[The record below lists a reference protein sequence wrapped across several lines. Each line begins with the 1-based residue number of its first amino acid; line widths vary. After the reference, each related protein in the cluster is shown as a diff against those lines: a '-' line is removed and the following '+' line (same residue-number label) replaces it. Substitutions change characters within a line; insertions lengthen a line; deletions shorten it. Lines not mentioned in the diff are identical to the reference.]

1 MKIMLSFLLIGAKQS
16 ETKMEHGSTKM
27 NVQSILQQAIKG
39 NRELKTAQL
48 TIKQKLEAQKMAEAK
63 YDFQLS
69 SDLNAVEMTAT
80 PVEGSFMTVTEQQEL
95 GLEAGISKLIKTGG
109 IVSLQLSS
117 KKIDQTMEINTG
129 QTGPMNISTTTFQN
143 KLNLVI
149 SHPLLKGFGVDVNQ
163 AEIKKARLS
172 KEVEVINR
180 RVKAQGIIRDVLISA
195 IDLDFAYHQYKL
207 LQGSL
212 KIAEDQLKD
221 TKLLLEN
228 GMAKQSDYL
237 AVKANVAQRKVDLIK
252 IQSGLLASS
261 LKLKISL
268 GMDLKEKP
276 YLVKPVIDLDLDRY
290 KKPDNFLQKAVAR
303 SLQLKIMSKEIKKIN
318 QDLKVANNQLLPS
331 LDLSL
336 TAGPSG
342 NSTEFGDSLKRM
354 VSFDAFTITGNISF
368 KYSIGQTGANA
379 ALQTLEYARDSLEIT
394 KDDLA
399 QAIVMSA
406 ILAKDSWQSAR
417 RRYEAAKISVLSSE
431 EHLKNEEFLYKN
443 GKGTYHS
450 VMLRMQELDVA
461 KLSMM
466 EAKRDLTAA
475 KIQIL
480 TLANKLLE
488 TFNLQLPQ

>member
-1 MKIMLSFLLIGAKQS
+1 MLLKIMLSFILIGAKQS

-261 LKLKISL
+261 LKLQKSL
-268 GMDLKEKP
+268 CCL
-276 YLVKPVIDLDLDRY
+276 R
-290 KKPDNFLQKAVAR
+290 R
-303 SLQLKIMSKEIKKIN
+303 
-318 QDLKVANNQLLPS
+318 
-331 LDLSL
+331 
-336 TAGPSG
+336 
-342 NSTEFGDSLKRM
+342 
-354 VSFDAFTITGNISF
+354 NISKMKNF
-368 KYSIGQTGANA
+368 SIKT
-379 ALQTLEYARDSLEIT
+379 E
-394 KDDLA
+394 K
-399 QAIVMSA
+399 
-406 ILAKDSWQSAR
+406 
-417 RRYEAAKISVLSSE
+417 
-431 EHLKNEEFLYKN
+431 
-443 GKGTYHS
+443 
-450 VMLRMQELDVA
+450 ELI
-461 KLSMM
+461 
-466 EAKRDLTAA
+466 
-475 KIQIL
+475 IQL
-480 TLANKLLE
+480 C
-488 TFNLQLPQ
+488 